1 MIETDEEKR
10 VREEHLR
17 ELVRDLVRSGA
28 LRDEVREYK
37 RDYSGVWRELTPEEV
52 RHRDED

>member
-17 ELVRDLVRSGA
+17 ELVRDLLRSGA
-28 LRDEVREYK
+28 LRDEVRHYE
-37 RDYSGVWRELTPEEV
+37 RDLSGAVRELTPEEV